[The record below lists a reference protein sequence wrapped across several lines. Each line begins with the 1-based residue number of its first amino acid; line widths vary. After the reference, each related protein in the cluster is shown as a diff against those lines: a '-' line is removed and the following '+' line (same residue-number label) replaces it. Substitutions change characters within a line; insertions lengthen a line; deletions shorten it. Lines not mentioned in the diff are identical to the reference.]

1 MHGAEL
7 RIREEI
13 VEITGGGGGAFGRSD
28 AVKVVER
35 LSIAGGSRLLLVA
48 HAGREHTVEVARD
61 ARIGED

>member
-13 VEITGGGGGAFGRSD
+13 VEITGGGSGAFGRSD

-35 LSIAGGSRLLLVA
+35 LSIAGGARLLLVA
-48 HAGREHTVEVARD
+48 HAGREHAVEVARD
-61 ARIGED
+61 ARIGEE